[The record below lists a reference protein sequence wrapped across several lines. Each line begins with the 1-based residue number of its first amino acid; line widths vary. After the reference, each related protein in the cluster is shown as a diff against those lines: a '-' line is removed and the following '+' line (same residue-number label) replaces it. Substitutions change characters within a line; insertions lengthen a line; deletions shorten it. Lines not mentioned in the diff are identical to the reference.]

1 MLKEIYCKTI
11 NDPTYQPE
19 ILEHSDVY
27 EAVLSKIRMILF
39 TERGEVLGEPGF
51 GVNLEQYVF
60 TTRVSGEDIKKMI
73 LKQITT
79 YIPEAQHFKVSV
91 DINFKQGA
99 TSDVCFVDIK
109 LNGTN
114 ALGIILN

>member
-1 MLKEIYCKTI
+1 MLREIYCKTT
-11 NDPTYQPE
+11 NDPTYQAE

-39 TERGEVLGEPGF
+39 TEKGEVLGEPGF
-51 GVNLEQYVF
+51 GVSLEQYVF
-60 TTRVSGEDIKKMI
+60 ETRVSGEEIKKMI
-73 LKQITT
+73 LEQIST
-79 YIPEAQHFKVSV
+79 YIPEAQYFKVTV

-99 TSDVCFVDIK
+99 TSDICFIDIK

-114 ALGIILN
+114 ALGIIVK